1 MRPLVDLELFSKNY
15 NSTRKPMK
23 FFKETKMQLFAIVI
37 VLSLVSLF
45 LQEKRGEVSLFPQ
58 ISTLSPPP
66 LPETVEYCYY
76 YSLEI

>member
-1 MRPLVDLELFSKNY
+1 
-15 NSTRKPMK
+15 MK